1 MFTDKK
7 INSDQLKKLWA
18 TAREAGLSK
27 PKVYEIVLNETGSN
41 SISSLNTLQAHAVIN
56 ILNIARQ
63 RVFKQRPKDPLSI
76 LKKNL
81 QKRSYDQKQLAK
93 QICEKINRKGV
104 YKLDL
109 DDFSKRQYKKP
120 FDLLTRKQAS
130 GLIQGLIAISGK

>member
-1 MFTDKK
+1 MITDNK

-27 PKVYEIVLNETGSN
+27 EKVYEIVLNETGSN
-41 SISSLNTLQAHAVIN
+41 SISSLNTLQAYAVIN

-63 RVFKQRPKDPLSI
+63 RVFKQKPKDPILV

-93 QICEKINRKGV
+93 QICEKINKKGS
-104 YKLDL
+104 YNIDL
-109 DDFSKRQYKKP
+109 EVFSKRQYKKP

-130 GLIQGLIAISGK
+130 GLIQGLIAILRK

>member
-93 QICEKINRKGV
+93 QICEKINRKGG

>member
-18 TAREAGLSK
+18 TAREAGIAK
-27 PKVYEIVLNETGSN
+27 PKVYEIVLNETGSE
-41 SISSLNTLQAHAVIN
+41 SISALNTLQAHVVIN

-63 RVFKQRPKDPLSI
+63 RVFKQKPKDPILV

-93 QICEKINRKGV
+93 QICEKINRKGG

>member
-41 SISSLNTLQAHAVIN
+41 SISSLNTLQVHAVIN

-93 QICEKINRKGV
+93 QICEKINRKGG

>member
-18 TAREAGLSK
+18 TAREAGIAK
-27 PKVYEIVLNETGSN
+27 PKVYEIVLNETGSE
-41 SISSLNTLQAHAVIN
+41 SISALNTLQAHAVIN

-63 RVFKQRPKDPLSI
+63 RVFKQKPKDPILV

-93 QICEKINRKGV
+93 QICEKINRKGG

-130 GLIQGLIAISGK
+130 GLIQGLIAILGK

>member
-41 SISSLNTLQAHAVIN
+41 SISSLNTLQVHAVIN

-63 RVFKQRPKDPLSI
+63 RAFKQKPKDPISI

-93 QICEKINRKGV
+93 QICEKINRKGG
-104 YKLDL
+104 YKIDL